1 VGLFRKAAA
10 PPSDPVA
17 LAAWMRREFEAGHHQ
32 AVWEHRLHLGYEF
45 GQQDLGDR
53 DWFWLNAYPALAAL
67 RIGVK
72 ADSSSPFSGQ
82 HHPFV
87 ATCAGYA
94 DQVHR
99 GLGEDAARANA
110 EISERFFG

>member
-1 VGLFRKAAA
+1 
-10 PPSDPVA
+10 
-17 LAAWMRREFEAGHHQ
+17 MRREFEAGRYQ
-32 AVWEHRLHLGYEF
+32 AVWEHRLRLGYEF
-45 GQQDLGDR
+45 GQEGIGDR
-53 DWFWLNAYPALAAL
+53 DWFWLNAHPALAAL

-72 ADSSSPFSGQ
+72 
-82 HHPFV
+82 HPFV

-99 GLGEDAARANA
+99 GLGEEAARANA

>member
-53 DWFWLNAYPALAAL
+53 DWF
-67 RIGVK
+67 
-72 ADSSSPFSGQ
+72 
-82 HHPFV
+82 
-87 ATCAGYA
+87 
-94 DQVHR
+94 
-99 GLGEDAARANA
+99 
-110 EISERFFG
+110 